1 GDSDPGNS
9 MPGGRTGN
17 PCQIWASMGYLTE
30 PTTMTSIIRRISPTA
45 LAMGLL
51 AVIVTLAF
59 FLVDF
64 GA

>member
-1 GDSDPGNS
+1 
-9 MPGGRTGN
+9 
-17 PCQIWASMGYLTE
+17 
-30 PTTMTSIIRRISPTA
+30 MTSIIRRISPTA